1 MPAGSKRRWR
11 SPAGRRNG
19 RRRRQESSTPASATE
34 RPGWPTST
42 TACTKPPGNRSSA
55 VPPCTGSSARSTS
68 TIWPETTEAH
78 GCREARTRPS
88 RNRGPASTWSTEPP
102 GSPWSCWLRPHPS
115 SPPGTGC
122 SWFRPRGLIPARQMT
137 ERDRA
142 GQQFTSSGFFVLRT
156 PLLPFE
162 EMAAWSDG
170 LEAVGSLGDP
180 QGLEAAIERDRARL
194 RARLLAAVTRP
205 EVREAVFVAS
215 PSLDE
220 ALEVWQKEP
229 DSRQGRKLEPAVVS
243 YFSRAAARATPFG
256 LFAGCTTGTIGA
268 QTRLHLQARERYQRH
283 SRLDMDYLWAL
294 AEAVERD
301 PQLRK
306 IFVYEPNSSLYEA
319 AGRLRLAEARLG
331 DNGRSYHLV
340 AVDKSPYLTAA
351 LERARGGAAL
361 EAVAEVLVVDEI
373 SHTEAEEYVAELVDN
388 QLLVTDAR
396 PLVTGDEPVHGLV
409 ANLSSHAETA
419 QMGERV
425 DEARAALEAID
436 AEGLGASPDRYRA
449 AASVLGELPAPPDL
463 SRLVQVDLVK
473 PAQEATLG
481 SRVISE
487 ITRGIRILQQLAPP
501 SGPDGLSRFREE
513 FSRRYETREVPLVE
527 ALDEETGIGFE
538 RSNSPLA
545 EASPLLAGLPFR
557 GGDQMAR
564 RWTARDGL
572 LLRKLAQAL
581 AEGASEIVLE
591 ASDLEALASQ
601 QHRPLPDAFYVT
613 AMVAAESDRAIAQ
626 GAFRV
631 LLQYLGGPPGALLF
645 GRFCHAD
652 QTLHKFV
659 RAYLQAEEAR
669 RPERLFAEIVHLPDG
684 RIGNILCRPV
694 LRDYEIPYLG
704 RSGAP
709 ADRQIPVTDLL
720 VSVRDGRIVLRSRRL
735 EREVVPRLTTAHN
748 HDWRNL
754 GVYRFLCA
762 LQRQDVV
769 SALAWDWGPV
779 QDAPF
784 LPRVVSGRLVLCRA
798 RWNATEAEL
807 RALGQARGAGQFAAV
822 QAWRAERRLPR
833 YVGLADRDHEL
844 VIDLDNVLS
853 VAALAHQLRGRRQAV
868 LVEMFPDPDALCVT
882 GPEGRFVHE
891 LVVPFVQAAPPRPEP
906 DIAAPKVTT
915 SLARRRFPPGSEW
928 LYAKLYTGAGTAD
941 QVLNHVVGP
950 LVRSSLASGAAD
962 AWFFIRYDDPDWHLR
977 LRLHGEPRRLYA
989 EVLPSLEAAAA
1000 PLLEAGQLW
1009 RMQLD
1014 TYEREVERYGGD
1026 QGVELA
1032 EQVFAADSEAV
1043 LTIMGLLWGDAGIDL
1058 RCDDLGLTLQEKRS
1072 VARRAREGF
1081 GREFGID
1088 GNFRGRVSERYRAE
1102 RARLEA
1108 LLDPGQAPP
1117 VPLAPALEA
1126 LRRRSLQLAPVAA
1139 ELRRLGQA
1147 GRLSAALTDIVMSY
1161 AHMHVNRL
1169 LRSAQRAQELV
1180 LYELLDRAYSAQAGR
1195 QSVLP

>member
-1 MPAGSKRRWR
+1 
-11 SPAGRRNG
+11 
-19 RRRRQESSTPASATE
+19 
-34 RPGWPTST
+34 
-42 TACTKPPGNRSSA
+42 
-55 VPPCTGSSARSTS
+55 
-68 TIWPETTEAH
+68 
-78 GCREARTRPS
+78 
-88 RNRGPASTWSTEPP
+88 
-102 GSPWSCWLRPHPS
+102 
-115 SPPGTGC
+115 
-122 SWFRPRGLIPARQMT
+122 MT

-142 GQQFTSSGFFVLRT
+142 GQQFTPSGFFVLRT

-162 EMAAWSDG
+162 EMAAWSEG

-180 QGLEAAIERDRARL
+180 RGLEAALERDRARL
-194 RARLLAAVTRP
+194 RARLRALVARP

-229 DSRQGRKLEPAVVS
+229 DSKQGRKLEPAVVS
-243 YFSRAAARATPFG
+243 YVSRAAARATPFG
-256 LFAGCTTGTIGA
+256 LFAGWTTGTIDA

-283 SRLDMDYLWAL
+283 SRLDTDYLWAL

-306 IFVYEPNSSLYEA
+306 IFVYEPNSSLYEV
-319 AGRLRLAEARLG
+319 AGRLRMAEARLG
-331 DNGRSYHLV
+331 DDGRSYHLV
-340 AVDKSPYLTAA
+340 AVDNSPYLIAA

-361 EAVAEVLVVDEI
+361 EAVAEVLVDGEI
-373 SHTEAEEYVAELVDN
+373 SQAEAEEFVAELADN
-388 QLLVTDAR
+388 QLLVSDAR
-396 PLVTGDEPVHGLV
+396 PLVTGAEPVHGLV
-409 ANLSSHAETA
+409 ANLSDHAETA

-425 DEARAALEAID
+425 DKARAALEAID

-449 AASVLGELPAPPDL
+449 VASVLGELPAQPGL

-481 SRVISE
+481 SRVVSE
-487 ITRGIRILQQLAPP
+487 ITRGVRILHQLVPP
-501 SGPDGLSRFREE
+501 QGPDGLLRFREA
-513 FSRRYETREVPLVE
+513 FSERYLTREIPLVE

-545 EASPLLAGLPFR
+545 EASPLLAGLPLR
-557 GGDQMAR
+557 GGDQEAR
-564 RWTARDGL
+564 RWTARDAL
-572 LLRKLAQAL
+572 LLGKLAQAL
-581 AEGASEIVLE
+581 AEGASEIALE

-601 QHRPLPDAFYVT
+601 QRRPLPDAFYVRAT
-613 AMVAAESDRAIAQ
+613 VAAESDRAIAQ

-631 LLQYLGGPPGALLF
+631 LLHYLGGPPGAALL

-652 QTLHKFV
+652 QTLDKFV
-659 RAYLQAEEAR
+659 RAHLQAEEAR
-669 RPERLFAEIVHLPDG
+669 QPEQLFAEIVHLPDG
-684 RIGNILCRPV
+684 RIGNTMCRPV

-735 EREVVPRLTTAHN
+735 EREVMPRLTTAHN
-748 HDWRNL
+748 EEWRNL

-762 LQRQDVV
+762 LQRQDAVPW
-769 SALAWDWGPV
+769 LAWDWGPLN
-779 QDAPF
+779 DAPF
-784 LPRVVSGRLVLCRA
+784 LPRVVSGRLVLRRA
-798 RWNATEAEL
+798 RWNVTGAEL
-807 RALGQARGAGQFAAV
+807 RALGQASGAGQFATV

-833 YVGLADRDHEL
+833 YVALANRDREL

-853 VAALAHQLRGRRQAV
+853 VAALAHQLRKRRQAV
-868 LVEMFPDPDALCVT
+868 LVEMFPGPDALCVT

-906 DIAAPKVTT
+906 GNAAPQATRSMV
-915 SLARRRFPPGSEW
+915 RRRFPPGSEW
-928 LYAKLYTGAGTAD
+928 LYAKLYTGTGTAD
-941 QVLNHVVGP
+941 QVLNHLVGP
-950 LVRSSLASGAAD
+950 LARSSLASGAAD
-962 AWFFIRYDDPDWHLR
+962 AWFFIRYGDPDWHLR
-977 LRLHGEPRRLYA
+977 FRLHGEPRRLHA

-1026 QGVELA
+1026 RGVELA

-1043 LTIMGLLWGDAGIDL
+1043 LTIMGPLWGDAGLDL
-1058 RCDDLGLTLQEKRS
+1058 RWRLALRGMDLLFDDLGLTLEEKRF
-1072 VARRAREGF
+1072 VARRAREGY

-1088 GNFRGRVSERYRAE
+1088 GNFRGRVSQRYRAE
-1102 RARLEA
+1102 RGCLEA

-1117 VPLAPALEA
+1117 TPLAPGLEA
-1126 LRRRSLQLAPVAA
+1126 LRRRSLQLAPVTA
-1139 ELRRLGQA
+1139 ELRRLGRA
-1147 GRLSAALTDIVMSY
+1147 GRLSATLADIAMSY

-1195 QSVLP
+1195 QSVVP

>member
-11 SPAGRRNG
+11 WPAGRLNG

-42 TACTKPPGNRSSA
+42 TACTRPPGNRSSA

-142 GQQFTSSGFFVLRT
+142 GQQFTPSGFFVLRT

-194 RARLLAAVTRP
+194 RARLLA
-205 EVREAVFVAS
+205 
-215 PSLDE
+215 
-220 ALEVWQKEP
+220 
-229 DSRQGRKLEPAVVS
+229 
-243 YFSRAAARATPFG
+243 
-256 LFAGCTTGTIGA
+256 
-268 QTRLHLQARERYQRH
+268 
-283 SRLDMDYLWAL
+283 AL

-361 EAVAEVLVVDEI
+361 EAVAEVLVDDEI

-487 ITRGIRILQQLAPP
+487 ITRGIRILHQLAPP

-735 EREVVPRLTTAHN
+735 GREVMPRLTTAHN
-748 HDWRNL
+748 YDWRSL
-754 GVYRFLCA
+754 GLYRFLCA
-762 LQRQDVV
+762 LQHQD
-769 SALAWDWGPV
+769 LAAGLTWDWGPL

-798 RWNATEAEL
+798 RWNVTEAEL
-807 RALGQARGAGQFAAV
+807 RALGQARRAGQFAAV

-833 YVGLADRDHEL
+833 YVGLADRDHER

-891 LVVPFVQAAPPRPEP
+891 LVVPFVQVAPPRPEP
-906 DIAAPKVTT
+906 GNAAPQATRNLV
-915 SLARRRFPPGSEW
+915 RRRFPPGSEW
-928 LYAKLYTGAGTAD
+928 LYAKLYTGTGTAD
-941 QVLNHVVGP
+941 QVLNHLVGP
-950 LVRSSLASGAAD
+950 LVRSCIASGAAN

-1032 EQVFAADSEAV
+1032 EQELDDRSEAV
-1043 LTIMGLLWGDAGIDL
+1043 
-1058 RCDDLGLTLQEKRS
+1058 
-1072 VARRAREGF
+1072 F
-1081 GREFGID
+1081 
-1088 GNFRGRVSERYRAE
+1088 
-1102 RARLEA
+1102 
-1108 LLDPGQAPP
+1108 
-1117 VPLAPALEA
+1117 
-1126 LRRRSLQLAPVAA
+1126 
-1139 ELRRLGQA
+1139 
-1147 GRLSAALTDIVMSY
+1147 
-1161 AHMHVNRL
+1161 
-1169 LRSAQRAQELV
+1169 
-1180 LYELLDRAYSAQAGR
+1180 
-1195 QSVLP
+1195 

>member
-1 MPAGSKRRWR
+1 
-11 SPAGRRNG
+11 
-19 RRRRQESSTPASATE
+19 
-34 RPGWPTST
+34 
-42 TACTKPPGNRSSA
+42 
-55 VPPCTGSSARSTS
+55 
-68 TIWPETTEAH
+68 
-78 GCREARTRPS
+78 
-88 RNRGPASTWSTEPP
+88 
-102 GSPWSCWLRPHPS
+102 
-115 SPPGTGC
+115 
-122 SWFRPRGLIPARQMT
+122 MT
-137 ERDRA
+137 ERDKA
-142 GQQFTSSGFFVLRT
+142 GQQFTPSGFFVLRT

-162 EMAAWSDG
+162 EMVAWSEG

-180 QGLEAAIERDRARL
+180 QSLEAALERDRARL
-194 RARLLAAVTRP
+194 RARLLALVARP
-205 EVREAVFVAS
+205 ELRDALFVAS

-229 DSRQGRKLEPAVVS
+229 DSKQGRKLEPAVVS
-243 YFSRAAARATPFG
+243 YVSRAAARATPFG
-256 LFAGCTTGTIGA
+256 LFAGWTTGTIDA

-283 SRLDMDYLWAL
+283 SRLDTDYLWAL

-319 AGRLRLAEARLG
+319 AGRLRLAEARIG

-340 AVDKSPYLTAA
+340 AIAKSPYLTAA
-351 LERARGGAAL
+351 LERAQGGAAL
-361 EAVAEVLVVDEI
+361 EAVAEVLVDGEI
-373 SHTEAEEYVAELVDN
+373 SQAEAEEYVAELADN

-449 AASVLGELPAPPDL
+449 VASVLGELPARPVV
-463 SRLVQVDLVK
+463 SRLVQVDMVK

-481 SRVISE
+481 SRVVSE
-487 ITRGIRILQQLAPP
+487 ITRGVRILHRLAFPR
-501 SGPDGLSRFREE
+501 GPDGLSRFREA
-513 FSRRYETREVPLVE
+513 FSERYQTQEISLVE

-538 RSNSPLA
+538 RSNSPAA
-545 EASPLLAGLPFR
+545 EASPLLAGLPFH
-557 GGDQMAR
+557 GGVPEA
-564 RWTARDGL
+564 RWTARDAL
-572 LLRKLAQAL
+572 LLGKLAQGL
-581 AEGASEIVLE
+581 AEGASEMALE

-601 QHRPLPDAFYVT
+601 QRRPLPDAFYVRAT
-613 AMVAAESDRAIAQ
+613 VAAESDRAIAQ

-631 LLQYLGGPPGALLF
+631 LLEELGGPPGTALL

-652 QTLHKFV
+652 QRLHQFV
-659 RAYLQAEEAR
+659 RAHLQAEEAR

-684 RIGNILCRPV
+684 RIGNTMCRPV

-709 ADRQIPVTDLL
+709 AGRQIPVTDLL

-735 EREVVPRLTTAHN
+735 EREVEPRLSTAHN
-748 HDWRNL
+748 EDWRNL
-754 GVYRFLCA
+754 GVYRFLWA
-762 LQRQDVV
+762 LQHQDVGRWL
-769 SALAWDWGPV
+769 SWDWGPLRH
-779 QDAPF
+779 APF
-784 LPRVVSGRLVLCRA
+784 LPRVVSGRLVLRRA
-798 RWNATEAEL
+798 HWNVTEAEL

-833 YVGLADRDHEL
+833 YVALADRDQEL

-853 VAALAHQLRGRRQAV
+853 VAALAHQLRGRRQAA
-868 LVEMFPDPDALCVT
+868 LVEMFPGPDALFVT
-882 GPEGRFVHE
+882 GPEGHFVHE
-891 LVVPFVQAAPPRPEP
+891 LVVPFVQVAPPRPEP
-906 DIAAPKVTT
+906 GNAAPQATR
-915 SLARRRFPPGSEW
+915 SLVRRRFPPGSEW
-928 LYAKLYTGAGTAD
+928 LYAKLYTGTGTAD
-941 QVLNHVVGP
+941 QVLSHQVGP

-962 AWFFIRYDDPDWHLR
+962 AWFFIRYGDPDWHLR
-977 LRLHGEPRRLYA
+977 LRLHGEPGRLHA
-989 EVLPSLEAAAA
+989 EVLPRLQAAAA

-1026 QGVELA
+1026 RGVELA

-1043 LTIMGLLWGDAGIDL
+1043 LTIMGPLCSDAGLDVRWRLAMRGMDL
-1058 RCDDLGLTLQEKRS
+1058 LFDDLGLTLEEKRS

-1088 GNFRGRVSERYRAE
+1088 GNFRGRVSQRYRAE

-1117 VPLAPALEA
+1117 EPLAAGLEA
-1126 LRRRSLQLAPVAA
+1126 LRRRSLQLTPVTA

-1147 GRLSAALTDIVMSY
+1147 GRLSATLADIAMSY

-1169 LRSAQRAQELV
+1169 LRSAQRAHELV

-1195 QSVLP
+1195 QSAVP